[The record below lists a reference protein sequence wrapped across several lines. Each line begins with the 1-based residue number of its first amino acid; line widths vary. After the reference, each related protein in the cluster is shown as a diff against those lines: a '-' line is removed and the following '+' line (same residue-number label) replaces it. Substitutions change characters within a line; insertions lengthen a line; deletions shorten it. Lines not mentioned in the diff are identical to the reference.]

1 MRRPAGTRGRPKVR
15 SDQEQ
20 KDIIIGAAMDI
31 FLKVGFAAMKMDHV
45 ASACTVSKRTLYRL
59 FPSKLDLFRSL
70 VAAQGK
76 DTLNFDGAT
85 EAETLEDALLKLFRV
100 DRGPQADLAQTRFVE
115 LTLGEMR
122 VVPQLG
128 TILYEEG
135 FQNDKRQLAAWL
147 ADWKDRGAPRLGDP
161 YAAASLLIDLLHAAD
176 RSTSLGEAT
185 SSLPVERNEY
195 LRECIRY
202 FVHGVT

>member
-1 MRRPAGTRGRPKVR
+1 M
-15 SDQEQ
+15 
-20 KDIIIGAAMDI
+20 DIIVGAAMGI
-31 FLKVGFAAMKMDHV
+31 FLKVGFTAMKMDDV
-45 ASACTVSKRTLYRL
+45 AAACTVSKRTLYRL

-76 DTLNFDGAT
+76 DTLNFAGAT
-85 EAETLEDALLKLFRV
+85 EETTLENALVKLFRV
-100 DRGPQADLAQTRFVE
+100 DCDPHTDLAQTRFAE

-122 VVPQLG
+122 VVPELG
-128 TILYEEG
+128 TILFEEG
-135 FQNDKRQLAAWL
+135 FQNDKQQLAQWL
-147 ADWKDRGAPRLGDP
+147 ADWKERGAPRLGDS

-176 RSTSLGEAT
+176 RTKSQAGAPSPIA
-185 SSLPVERNEY
+185 VNRNEY